1 MKKILVSQ
9 RVDYSNKN
17 DEKRNSLDQ
26 RWTKFL
32 LKCNLYPIFLSN
44 NKRYLK
50 ILIKKEKFNGILI
63 TGGNPV
69 IIGAALAG
77 LVAVAGSLSGAH
89 FNPAVSIMALVKG
102 DLSQSDLMGYI
113 LAQIL
118 GALFAL
124 EIFKRFL

>member
-1 MKKILVSQ
+1 MFNYTVEFLGTMALILV
-9 RVDYSNKN
+9 
-17 DEKRNSLDQ
+17 
-26 RWTKFL
+26 
-32 LKCNLYPIFLSN
+32 
-44 NKRYLK
+44 
-50 ILIKKEKFNGILI
+50 ILI

-102 DLSQSDLMGYI
+102 DLSQNDLMGYI

>member
-1 MKKILVSQ
+1 MFKYWLFRNMLFLIFNNRRKSGYYWFSFSWSCCCCWFSRLV
-9 RVDYSNKN
+9 VD
-17 DEKRNSLDQ
+17 
-26 RWTKFL
+26 
-32 LKCNLYPIFLSN
+32 I
-44 NKRYLK
+44 
-50 ILIKKEKFNGILI
+50 
-63 TGGNPV
+63 
-69 IIGAALAG
+69 
-77 LVAVAGSLSGAH
+77 

>member
-1 MKKILVSQ
+1 MFIYTVEFLGTMALILV
-9 RVDYSNKN
+9 
-17 DEKRNSLDQ
+17 
-26 RWTKFL
+26 
-32 LKCNLYPIFLSN
+32 
-44 NKRYLK
+44 
-50 ILIKKEKFNGILI
+50 ILI

>member
-1 MKKILVSQ
+1 MFNYTVEFLGTMSLILAILV
-9 RVDYSNKN
+9 
-17 DEKRNSLDQ
+17 
-26 RWTKFL
+26 
-32 LKCNLYPIFLSN
+32 
-44 NKRYLK
+44 
-50 ILIKKEKFNGILI
+50 

-69 IIGAALAG
+69 MVGAALAG
-77 LVAVAGSLSGAH
+77 LVAIGGSLSGAH

-124 EIFKRFL
+124 EIFKRFF